1 MKKPGRRRRETGSVS
16 EDGPVALVGV
26 ADYPSALTQA
36 QWTPTREV
44 PHGVDADEAM
54 LRSR

>member
-44 PHGVDADEAM
+44 SHGVDADEAM